1 MLDKDRK
8 FVKAYVNDDIYN
20 WVDAQA
26 DSMGMSKS
34 AFVNMCISQYRHQ
47 VQALASFSQFDNYL
61 DRLQGM
67 IDGQNGKGKEE

>member
-26 DSMGMSKS
+26 GSMGMSKS
-34 AFVNMCISQYRHQ
+34 AFVNMCISQYRQQ

>member
-20 WVDAQA
+20 WVDTQA

-34 AFVNMCISQYRHQ
+34 AFVNMCISQYRQQ